1 VSNTSRWAITP
12 LLEAKFARC
21 SVAALDG
28 TDDSKLFCFREN
40 AAGLRQLQRLRQE
53 AATAADST
61 SSESNTS
68 ESLDQPADIDL
79 DMSVDEAEDTEPL
92 ISDDDY
98 QDSCS
103 GDDSGDD

>member
-1 VSNTSRWAITP
+1 VSNTSTWAITP
-12 LLEAKFARC
+12 LLGAKFARC
-21 SVAALDG
+21 FVATLDG

-40 AAGLRQLQRLRQE
+40 AAGLRQLQRLHQE
-53 AATAADST
+53 AATDTDST

-68 ESLDQPADIDL
+68 ELLDQPVDIDL

-92 ISDDDY
+92 IIDDDF